1 MNLQLITATMVFIN
15 LIVIFL
21 LYKLVKRN
29 SILQLQQVKLLHD
42 FFSLVK
48 SDHRQILGNSW
59 VLSIMALRLSEA
71 NENFEECAKIKK
83 SIEYLKKLMDEYDAE
98 KH

>member
-1 MNLQLITATMVFIN
+1 MNLQLITAAMVFIN
-15 LIVIFL
+15 LIFIFL

-59 VLSIMALRLSEA
+59 VLSIMALRFSEA
-71 NENFEECAKIKK
+71 SENFEECIYCPKKTEEIKCVRFQN
-83 SIEYLKKLMDEYDAE
+83 YLS
-98 KH
+98 H